1 MNIKQIE
8 SVQRKMVALQ
18 NDMNA
23 LASSVHELYMG
34 ELKSQVRAL
43 EDDLAAHWI
52 ETETEKDLAE

>member
-8 SVQRKMVALQ
+8 GIQRRMVALQ

-23 LASSVHELYMG
+23 LASLVHELYMG

-43 EDDLAAHWI
+43 EDDLAAHWK
-52 ETETEKDLAE
+52 ESETEKDFAE

>member
-43 EDDLAAHWI
+43 EDDLAAHWK
-52 ETETEKDLAE
+52 ESETEKDFAE

>member
-8 SVQRKMVALQ
+8 GVQRKMAALQ

-23 LASSVHELYMG
+23 LASSIHELYMG

>member
-8 SVQRKMVALQ
+8 GVQRKMAALQ

-23 LASSVHELYMG
+23 LASSIHELYMG

-43 EDDLAAHWI
+43 EDDLAAHWK
-52 ETETEKDLAE
+52 ESETEKDFAE

>member
-34 ELKSQVRAL
+34 ELKTQVRAL
-43 EDDLAAHWI
+43 EDSLTTHWI
-52 ETETEKDLAE
+52 ESETEKDFAE